1 MTDLQRCQ
9 QAATAPACP
18 EKATLSLALAII
30 HQTER
35 EARHD

>member
-1 MTDLQRCQ
+1 MTYTQCCMR
-9 QAATAPACP
+9 AATAPACP

>member
-1 MTDLQRCQ
+1 MTYTQCCMR
-9 QAATAPACP
+9 AATTPA
-18 EKATLSLALAII
+18 ALSLALAII